1 MRPPADSLAAPRVR
15 HSLLR
20 DARVNWQLHL
30 LLLLPLIYLL
40 IFKYVP
46 MWGAQIAFRDF
57 FAVKG
62 IFGSPWVGMA
72 NFERFFE
79 SPQFWTVLRNTL
91 GLSAY
96 QIAASFPIPI
106 ILGLALNNVEHRRF
120 KKTVQLT
127 TYAPHFISTVVMAG
141 MIMRFLS
148 LHTGVVNNALVGLG
162 LERISFMSSPELF
175 QSIYVISGIWQNA
188 GWGTIIYLAALAGV
202 DPQLHEAAIVDGA
215 SKLQRTRHIDVPGIL
230 PVAIIL
236 LILETGRIMQVG
248 FEKAFLL
255 QTPLNLTTSEVIQTY
270 VYKIGLASPVPDY
283 SFATAIGLFNSVIN
297 LALILIVNWIARRV
311 SDTSLW

>member
-1 MRPPADSLAAPRVR
+1 MRPPAATSRF
-15 HSLLR
+15 SLLR

-30 LLLLPLIYLL
+30 LLALPLIYL
-40 IFKYVP
+40 IVFKYLP
-46 MWGAQIAFRDF
+46 MAGAQIAFRDF
-57 FAVKG
+57 FTRSG
-62 IFGSPWVGMA
+62 IWGSPWVGLA

-79 SPQFWTVLRNTL
+79 SPQFWTVVRNTF
-91 GLSAY
+91 GLSVY
-96 QIAASFPIPI
+96 QIAASFPVPI
-106 ILGLALNNVEHRRF
+106 ILALALNNVEHRRF

-141 MIMRFLS
+141 MIMRYLA
-148 LHTGVVNNALVGLG
+148 LHTGVVNNVLEGLG
-162 LERISFMSSPELF
+162 LERISFMSRPDLF
-175 QSIYVISGIWQNA
+175 QSVYVISGIWQNA

-255 QTPLNLTTSEVIQTY
+255 QTPLNLTASEVIQTY

-283 SFATAIGLFNSVIN
+283 SFATAIGLFNSVVN
-297 LALILIVNWIARRV
+297 LALILVVNQIARRV
-311 SDTSLW
+311 SGTSLW

>member
-1 MRPPADSLAAPRVR
+1 MRPPAATSRF
-15 HSLLR
+15 SLLR

-30 LLLLPLIYLL
+30 LLALPLIYL
-40 IFKYVP
+40 IVFKYLP
-46 MWGAQIAFRDF
+46 MVGAQIAFRDF
-57 FAVKG
+57 FTRSG
-62 IFGSPWVGMA
+62 IWGSPWVGLA

-79 SPQFWTVLRNTL
+79 SPQFWTVVRNTF

-96 QIAASFPIPI
+96 QIAASFPVPI
-106 ILGLALNNVEHRRF
+106 ILALALNNVEHRRF

-141 MIMRFLS
+141 MIMRYLA
-148 LHTGVVNNALVGLG
+148 LHTGVVNNVLEGLG
-162 LERISFMSSPELF
+162 LERISFMSRPDLF
-175 QSIYVISGIWQNA
+175 QSVYVISGIWQNA

-255 QTPLNLTTSEVIQTY
+255 QTPLNLTASEVIQTY

-283 SFATAIGLFNSVIN
+283 SFATAIGLFNSVVN
-297 LALILIVNWIARRV
+297 LALILVVNQIARRV
-311 SDTSLW
+311 SGTSLW

>member
-1 MRPPADSLAAPRVR
+1 MRPPAATSRF
-15 HSLLR
+15 SLLR

-30 LLLLPLIYLL
+30 LLALPLIYL
-40 IFKYVP
+40 IVFKYLP
-46 MWGAQIAFRDF
+46 MAGAQIAFRDF
-57 FAVKG
+57 FTRSG
-62 IFGSPWVGMA
+62 IWGSPWVGLA

-79 SPQFWTVLRNTL
+79 SPQFWTVVRNTF

-96 QIAASFPIPI
+96 QIAASFPVPI
-106 ILGLALNNVEHRRF
+106 ILALALNNVEHRRF

-141 MIMRFLS
+141 MILRFLAF
-148 LHTGVVNNALVGLG
+148 HTGVVNNVLEGLG
-162 LERISFMSSPELF
+162 LERISFMSRPDLF
-175 QSIYVISGIWQNA
+175 QSVYVISGIWQNA

-248 FEKAFLL
+248 FEKALLL
-255 QTPLNLTTSEVIQTY
+255 QRPLNLTASEVIQTY

-283 SFATAIGLFNSVIN
+283 SFATAIGLFNSVVN
-297 LALILIVNWIARRV
+297 LALILVVNQIARRV
-311 SDTSLW
+311 SGTSLW